1 MDIKDKAQPSL
12 SSVKK
17 SQVSKVEAVKKPRS
31 KPVRSPERLPF
42 EQRREMILKKAV
54 DVFAE
59 RGFDATTRDLAR
71 HLGTTQPLMY
81 KYFKTK
87 DDLIEEVYKRVF
99 LDVWDTAWDEILVDR
114 SQPITER
121 LIRFYRSYTDVIMNR
136 GWMRIYLFAGL
147 KNVGITS
154 SYIRLVEERVIRRIA
169 MEICAAH
176 GIQISK
182 SSEARYMEIAWS
194 LQGSIFYYGV
204 RKYAYELD
212 PNVPRNVIIDDVVN
226 IFVASWPK
234 ENANSIS

>member
-1 MDIKDKAQPSL
+1 MKIRNEAQSPMG
-12 SSVKK
+12 SVKK
-17 SQVSKVEAVKKPRS
+17 PEVSKVDVVSKTRS
-31 KPVRSPERLPF
+31 KPVRSSERLPF

-87 DDLIEEVYKRVF
+87 DDLIQEVYRRVF

-114 SQPITER
+114 SRPITER
-121 LIRFYRSYTDVIMNR
+121 LIQFYRSYTDVIMNR

-182 SSEARYMEIAWS
+182 SSEARYMELAWS

-212 PNVPRNVIIDDVVN
+212 PSVPRTVVIDDVVK

-234 ENANSIS
+234 DNENSSP